1 MPLSNSLFAIV
12 VIIFIVKIHLWVLAS
27 SSWSSRWSAGSAS
40 GGSDPLS
47 SGGPGFYWAGGPS
60 CQCRAW
66 AGESETKMARCKKW
80 ISKYLAITHERDRS
94 STDIYLRGLVGGWY
108 LGIWKRKSWREIQL
122 TERGVV
128 KVLTREEIHE
138 QSLTSVL
145 LVATVASLNSGDH
158 VTVGE
163 QLSGVL
169 TRTCGR
175 GKLTTDQ
182 SQDHGSHTRH
192 NGNHINTEIQL
203 SDHTRH
209 PDTRQVMHR
218 THWKKL
224 YHYLLCY
231 ESISWG

>member
-1 MPLSNSLFAIV
+1 
-12 VIIFIVKIHLWVLAS
+12 
-27 SSWSSRWSAGSAS
+27 
-40 GGSDPLS
+40 
-47 SGGPGFYWAGGPS
+47 
-60 CQCRAW
+60 
-66 AGESETKMARCKKW
+66 MARCKKW

-94 STDIYLRGLVGGWY
+94 STDIYLSGLVGGWY

-138 QSLTSVL
+138 QSLTSLL
-145 LVATVASLNSGDH
+145 LVAAVASLNSGDH

-218 THWKKL
+218 TYCQIV
-224 YHYLLCY
+224 YHYCAMNQYPEDRCY
-231 ESISWG
+231 KRMSGYNNWASIHWSNITPY